1 MGEALEPSPQG
12 QEGEGTERPDD
23 QARSYGRQE
32 DGEQVTVD
40 SLTGQVTA
48 LTAGTMLPQGIGAG
62 GYGVFRTDT
71 AVVVLP
77 PR

>member
-1 MGEALEPSPQG
+1 MDY
-12 QEGEGTERPDD
+12 DD
-23 QARSYGRQE
+23 PMTIDFTTGMT
-32 DGEQVTVD
+32 TV
-40 SLTGQVTA
+40 QP
-48 LTAGTMLPQGIGAG
+48 AGTLLPSGIGAG